1 MSFSPELLR
10 SVSKPGR
17 YAGGE
22 FGQILKDPASVDVSV
37 AFCFPDS
44 YEIGMSNLGLRI
56 LYGVLNREENI
67 RCERV
72 FAPWTDMEEKMREG
86 NIPLQTHESG
96 QPAREF
102 DFFAVTLQYEMC
114 YTNVLNVLDLSGIPL
129 KAADRGEEDPIV
141 IGGGPCSYNPEPV
154 ADFFDLFDIGEGE
167 EMLPEIVR
175 LYARMKNSARRS
187 ASSSSR
193 PRGRSK
199 AFTCPPSMTS
209 NTIPTAR

>member
-72 FAPWTDMEEKMREG
+72 FAPW
-86 NIPLQTHESG
+86 
-96 QPAREF
+96 
-102 DFFAVTLQYEMC
+102 
-114 YTNVLNVLDLSGIPL
+114 
-129 KAADRGEEDPIV
+129 
-141 IGGGPCSYNPEPV
+141 
-154 ADFFDLFDIGEGE
+154 
-167 EMLPEIVR
+167 
-175 LYARMKNSARRS
+175 
-187 ASSSSR
+187 
-193 PRGRSK
+193 
-199 AFTCPPSMTS
+199 
-209 NTIPTAR
+209 